1 MKLSKDSILK
11 AVGGLLIAA
20 IFFELG
26 IWQLHRAQDSKKLG
40 QVKISSVVAK
50 LDSLELAGQ
59 NMMPKAAN
67 RMVEVSGN
75 YIESYIARNQKISYG
90 GGSKLLTLEVRLM
103 KIHGDRGILIVRG
116 VSGISTQTIP
126 DKVKVVGRLYP
137 RQTADSSQPAAGELS
152 RIDPGLVAGVGNLN
166 LYDGYVIA
174 QVETNALGQ
183 KISAER
189 IPAALQISKVA
200 GYYWQHL
207 VYVFIWWL
215 LALLALSA
223 PFYNRLRDKVGI

>member
-1 MKLSKDSILK
+1 MKISKDSILK
-11 AVGGLLIAA
+11 AIGGLLIAV

-26 IWQLHRAQDSKKLG
+26 IWQLHRAQDSKKIG
-40 QVKISSVVAK
+40 QVKVSKAVAK
-50 LDSLELAGQ
+50 LDDLEVAGS
-59 NMMPKAAN
+59 NMTPRAAN
-67 RMVEVSGN
+67 RMVLVSGN
-75 YIESYIARNQKISYG
+75 YVQSYIARNQIVSYG
-90 GGSKLLTLEVRLM
+90 GGAKKLTLEVRLL
-103 KIHGDRGILIVRG
+103 KVPGGRGILVVRG
-116 VSGISTQTIP
+116 VSGISNQTIP
-126 DKVKVVGRLYP
+126 DKVKVIGRLYP
-137 RQTADSSQPAAGELS
+137 RQTSDVSEPISGELS

-174 QVETNALGQ
+174 QIETNLFGQ

-200 GYYWQHL
+200 GFYWQHL

-223 PFYNRLRDKVGI
+223 PFYNRLRDKVGA

>member
-20 IFFELG
+20 IFIELG

-40 QVKISSVVAK
+40 QVKVSKVVAK
-50 LDSLELAGQ
+50 LDSLEAAGQ
-59 NMMPKAAN
+59 NMTPKAAN
-67 RMVEVSGN
+67 RMVEVNGK
-75 YIESYIARNQKISYG
+75 YLESYIARNQKISYG
-90 GGSKLLTLEVRLM
+90 SSSKHLTLEVRLL
-103 KIHGDRGILIVRG
+103 KVAGSRGILIVRG

-126 DKVKVVGRLYP
+126 DKVKVIGRLYP
-137 RQTADSSQPAAGELS
+137 RQSADFAEPKSGELS

-200 GYYWQHL
+200 GHYWQHL
-207 VYVFIWWL
+207 IYVFIWWL

>member
-40 QVKISSVVAK
+40 QVKISKVVAK
-50 LDSLELAGQ
+50 LESLETAGQ
-59 NMMPKAAN
+59 NMTPKAAN
-67 RMVEVSGN
+67 RMVEVNGK
-75 YIESYIARNQKISYG
+75 YLESYLARNQKISYG
-90 GGSKLLTLEVRLM
+90 SSAKQLTLEVRLL
-103 KIHGDRGILIVRG
+103 KVAGGRGILIVRG

-126 DKVKVVGRLYP
+126 DKVKVIGRLYP
-137 RQTADSSQPAAGELS
+137 RQSADFAEPKSGELS

-174 QVETNALGQ
+174 QVETNAFGQ
-183 KISAER
+183 KITAER

-207 VYVFIWWL
+207 IYVFIWWL